1 MANLGEATERADI
14 LIGGTSDDDIE
25 GAGGDDIIE
34 GGSNLDRLIGGSGR
48 DVVLG
53 GSGDDVIGGGAGRD
67 VVRGGSGD
75 DIVDGGADRDFLRGD
90 TGADALHGDGGDD
103 FLLGDEGNDSIYGGA
118 GDDIIV
124 GGLGDDLMVGGAGAD
139 TFVYYAEA
147 GHDLI
152 YHFEVDAD
160 VIDLR
165 LLPEAI
171 AFADLTIVDMANG
184 RGARVSHAALDGSI
198 EIRGTAAAELSAAN
212 FAMPDGTTTSIRFG
226 GTTIGHPRDPFVGS
240 DRDSLMLD
248 SADGNRTMAMGGND
262 RVFGGEGDDT
272 IEGGGGSD
280 DLYGEEGD
288 DALTGGIGHDR
299 LFGGEGDDTLAG
311 GTGDDLLLGGEG
323 DDTLTG
329 GAGADVFAFGAGCGL
344 DTVTDFTHGEDRI
357 DLSGLQ
363 GIAGFG
369 DLQIETYATTTV
381 IDLSNYGCGLVRL
394 ENTVADDLDA
404 SDFVFY
410 EPPAGV
416 APIDGM

>member
-1 MANLGEATERADI
+1 MRI
-14 LIGGTSDDDIE
+14 LSSTSQE
-25 GAGGDDIIE
+25 
-34 GGSNLDRLIGGSGR
+34 
-48 DVVLG
+48 
-53 GSGDDVIGGGAGRD
+53 
-67 VVRGGSGD
+67 
-75 DIVDGGADRDFLRGD
+75 
-90 TGADALHGDGGDD
+90 
-103 FLLGDEGNDSIYGGA
+103 A
-118 GDDIIV
+118 GDDII
-124 GGLGDDLMVGGAGAD
+124 A
-139 TFVYYAEA
+139 
-147 GHDLI
+147 
-152 YHFEVDAD
+152 HFEVDKD

-171 AFADLTIVDMANG
+171 AFADLTIVDMEDGSAAQ
-184 RGARVSHAALDGSI
+184 RITHAALDGSI

-226 GTTIGHPRDPFVGS
+226 CTTIGHSTDPFVGS

-248 SADGNRTMAMGGND
+248 NADGNRTMAMGGND

-272 IEGGGGSD
+272 VEGGGGSD

-288 DALTGGIGHDR
+288 DSARPAGSGHDR
-299 LFGGEGDDTLAG
+299 LFGGEGDDTLDRRQP
-311 GTGDDLLLGGEG
+311 GDDLLIGAEG
-323 DDTLTG
+323 DDVLKG

-357 DLSGLQ
+357 DLSGLE

-369 DLQIETYATTTV
+369 DLQIETYATTTA
-381 IDLSNYGCGLVRL
+381 IDLSNYGCGLIRL